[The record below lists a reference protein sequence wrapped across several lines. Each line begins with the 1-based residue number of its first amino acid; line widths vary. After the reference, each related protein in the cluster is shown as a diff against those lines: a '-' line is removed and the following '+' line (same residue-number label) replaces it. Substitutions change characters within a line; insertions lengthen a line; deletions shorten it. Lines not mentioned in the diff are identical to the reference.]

1 MPYWVPSMS
10 HERDEVHREDVA
22 WATALAAGD
31 RVALERYERELA
43 PAIAAQAR
51 KRGCTDDEVGE
62 LQQILRARLF
72 VGDGDG
78 PAIAR
83 YEGRSPLRAWILVAA
98 MREAVRM
105 RQRAA
110 REPATD
116 FESLLEIAD
125 RDDAVK
131 PAMDKERY
139 RAAFRGAFRTAITEL
154 APRERTILRMHLLDG
169 LTIDEVGAA
178 HGVHRAT
185 AARWLEQAREAVS
198 RNVRRDL
205 MKQLGV
211 DPFETDDLLRWVQS
225 RIDVSLSPLANP
237 SKKSCD

>member
-1 MPYWVPSMS
+1 MS

-22 WATALAAGD
+22 WAGALASGD
-31 RVALERYERELA
+31 RAALDRYERELA

-83 YEGRSPLRAWILVAA
+83 YEGRSPLRAWVLVAA

-110 REPATD
+110 REPAHD
-116 FESLLEIAD
+116 FDALVELAD
-125 RDDAVK
+125 REELA
-131 PAMDKERY
+131 PALDKQRY
-139 RAAFRGAFRTAITEL
+139 REAFRAAFRTALREL
-154 APRERTILRMHLLDG
+154 APRERNLLRMHLLDN
-169 LTIDEVGAA
+169 LTIDQVGAA
-178 HGVHRAT
+178 QGVHRAT
-185 AARWLEQAREAVS
+185 AARWLEQARAAVAKS
-198 RNVRRDL
+198 VRREP
-205 MKQLGV
+205 MKQLGA
-211 DPFETDDLLRWVQS
+211 DPFETDDVLLWVQS
-225 RIDVSLSPLANP
+225 RIDVSLSPLASG